1 MVGRSFTAREAST
14 ITPPILRRTVKE
26 LRITSSTAT
35 AGHCAIHHT
44 SAPPLMLTNNP
55 SERRVG
61 RRRHYV
67 VPLRQPS
74 SELRACK
81 HGQEPLKATP
91 PRAGA
96 RSHRARPLERR
107 GSWERAG
114 ISRNCS
120 AQWQLLTLAAAPV
133 RRWHHGGGG
142 AVVWPGGSMAARR
155 R

>member
-1 MVGRSFTAREAST
+1 MTT
-14 ITPPILRRTVKE
+14 
-26 LRITSSTAT
+26 STAP
-35 AGHCAIHHT
+35 AGHPAIHHT
-44 SAPPLMLTNNP
+44 SAPALMLTNNP

-61 RRRHYV
+61 RPRHYGG
-67 VPLRQPS
+67 PPRQPS

-81 HGQEPLKATP
+81 HGQEPLKPTP

-96 RSHRARPLERR
+96 RSHRARPPEPR

-120 AQWQLLTLAAAPV
+120 AQWQLLTLAAAPG

-155 R
+155 P